1 MNHHLLAFLFL
12 FFLAL
17 PLPAATH
24 PWEDPSVC
32 GINRE
37 PMTAHFI
44 PYISEQAALSRYG
57 LDDVARLAVAPSVE
71 HRVSLD
77 GTWKFHYSRN
87 QASAPAHFHDEGY
100 DVSGWSPIQVP
111 GSWELQGFDA
121 PIYTDV
127 SYPFQP
133 NPPFVPHDY
142 NPVGDYVRDFT
153 VPAEWQGDDIFLDF
167 EGVES
172 AYALWVNGH
181 FAGYGEDS
189 RLPSLY
195 NITKWLRPGTNRLA
209 VRVIRF
215 SDGSYL
221 EDQDYWK
228 YSGIERHVYL
238 QARPRTRVADF
249 RLVAGLANDYR
260 DGVFDLTL
268 RLCRPAKGCATRVTL
283 LAPDGTSVFRQL
295 FRQRSAADTLLTIHR
310 AMGAVQVWSAEQPV
324 CYQFVVTTLDSQ
336 GREMESFV
344 HPFGFRTV
352 EVRNGQLLV
361 NGVALKIKGVNRH
374 EHDAHHGRTITVES
388 MLQDIKLMKE
398 ANINAVRCSHY
409 PNNPEWYDLCTKY
422 GLYLIDEAD
431 IECHGIL
438 DTPYGTFAKRDEWR
452 NAFHARML
460 RMMLR
465 DRNQTSVIIWSL
477 GNESDGG
484 KLFDE
489 NYNMAKRL
497 DATRPVQYE
506 GGGYQGKS
514 DIYCPMYARIWQ
526 LERHANQRDSRPL
539 ILCEYEHAMGN
550 SEGNLDDYWAVIR
563 RNDQLQGGLIWDWV
577 DQAFARKDSL
587 GNDIWAYGGDMGF
600 VGVHNDSNF
609 CCNGLVAAD
618 RTPHPH
624 YYQVRHVYQSIHFS
638 PVPFS
643 AHRVSVT
650 NEYDFTPLDA
660 FDLHWSLLADD
671 REVAHGS
678 QPLPAIAPHATGM
691 VTLNTG
697 NITLPPGTREAWLT
711 LRAVRRGATA
721 LQPAGAEVAA
731 DQFVWPV
738 ERDALRTTA
747 ERSTAATPPRVTRE
761 KGGITISGEG
771 FSMRFH
777 AKSGQWESLKYDGR
791 EMLLEGLQPN
801 FWRPL
806 TDNDVANGT
815 LERCGIWKHAGE
827 RAQLETMTV
836 EKTDDGVVVTEHFS
850 LAEQQSRLTLCYTI
864 RGDGSVHVDFNFVP
878 GDKVLPEMPRLG
890 MRLVM
895 PGQYDTMTWLGR
907 GPQENYAD
915 RKSGAFIG
923 RYTASVWSQYHPYP
937 RAQETANKCD
947 VRWVSLTDKAG
958 HGIMVCGD
966 APLSVSAWNFPM
978 EDIEYVPATVR
989 NIHGGSIVKKD
1000 MVWLN
1005 IDDRQMGV
1013 GGDNTWG
1020 AQVHTPYTITPHA
1033 WRYGFTIKN
1042 ISNEK

>member
-1 MNHHLLAFLFL
+1 MNRNLLIFLL
-12 FFLAL
+12 MLPLAL
-17 PLPAATH
+17 AAADH

-37 PMTAHFI
+37 PMTAHFT
-44 PYISEQAALSRYG
+44 PYISEQAALMRYS
-57 LDDVARLAVAPSVE
+57 LDDVTRLAVDAAVE
-71 HRVSLD
+71 RRVSLD
-77 GTWKFHYSRN
+77 GTWRFHYSRN
-87 QASAPAHFHDEGY
+87 MSEAPADCHATGY
-100 DVSGWSPIQVP
+100 DVNHWATIQVP

-127 SYPFQP
+127 SYPFTP
-133 NPPFVPHDY
+133 NPPYVPTDY
-142 NPVGDYVRDFT
+142 NPVGDYVRNFT
-153 VPAEWQGDDIFLDF
+153 VPAGWEDDDIFLNF

-172 AYALWVNGH
+172 AYGVWVNGH

-195 NITKWLRPGTNRLA
+195 NITRWLRPGNNRLA

-238 QARPRTRVADF
+238 QARPHTRVSDF
-249 RLVAGLANDYR
+249 RLTARLTNGYR
-260 DGVFDLTL
+260 DGVFDLNL
-268 RLCRPAKGCATRVTL
+268 SMHRPVKGYVTRVTL
-283 LAPDGTSVFRQL
+283 LTPDGSTILKKVFRL
-295 FRQRSAADTLLTIHR
+295 RSATDTLLAIHHD
-310 AMGAVQVWSAEQPV
+310 MGAVRAWSAEQPV
-324 CYQFVVTTLDSQ
+324 CYRLVVTTLDAKGQ
-336 GREMESFV
+336 EMESFV
-344 HPFGFRTV
+344 HPFGFRNV
-352 EVRNGQLLV
+352 EIRNGQLLV
-361 NGVALKIKGVNRH
+361 NGVAVKIKGVNRH
-374 EHDAHHGRTITVES
+374 EHDALQGRTISVES
-388 MLQDIKLMKE
+388 MLQDIRLMKA

-409 PNNPEWYDLCTKY
+409 PNNPEWYDLCTRY
-422 GLYLIDEAD
+422 GLYLVDEAN

-438 DTPYGTFAKRDEWR
+438 DTPYGTFAKHDAWR
-452 NAFHARML
+452 PAFHERMQ

-477 GNESDGG
+477 GNESDDG
-484 KLFDE
+484 KLFND
-489 NYNMAKRL
+489 NYDMAKQL

-526 LERHANQRDSRPL
+526 LARHANQRDSRPL

-550 SEGNLDDYWAVIR
+550 SEGNLDDYWEVIR
-563 RNDQLQGGLIWDWV
+563 HNDQLQGGFIWDWV

-587 GNDIWAYGGDMGF
+587 GHDIWAYGGDMGF
-600 VGVHNDSNF
+600 VGVRNDSNF

-643 AHRVSVT
+643 DHRVAVT
-650 NEYDFTPLDA
+650 NEYDFTSLDA

-671 REVAHGS
+671 KEVAHGS
-678 QPLPAIAPHATGM
+678 QPLPAIAPHTTGTI
-691 VTLNTG
+691 VINLG
-697 NITLPPGTREAWLT
+697 HPVLPHGSREAWLT

-721 LQPAGAEVAA
+721 LLPEGTEVAA
-731 DQFVWPV
+731 DQFSWPV
-738 ERDALRTTA
+738 EEVAAGGRMNRSAVSALLQ
-747 ERSTAATPPRVTRE
+747 V
-761 KGGITISGEG
+761 KQDKKHVLVSGDG
-771 FSMRFH
+771 FSMRFN
-777 AKSGQWESLKYDGR
+777 AKDGQWESLKYDDR
-791 EMLLEGLQPN
+791 EMLLKGLQPN

-815 LERCGIWKHAGE
+815 LVRCGTWKHAGE
-827 RAQLETMTV
+827 HALLKSLTV
-836 EKTDDGVVVTEHFS
+836 EKTDSCVVLTEYFD
-850 LAEQQSRLTLCYTI
+850 LAEQQSRLTLRYTI
-864 RGDGSVHVDFNFVP
+864 QGDGSVHVGFHFLP
-878 GDKVLPEMPRLG
+878 GDKTLPEMPRLG
-890 MRLVM
+890 MRLLM

-937 RAQETANKCD
+937 RAQETGNKCD
-947 VRWVSLTDKAG
+947 VRWVTLTDKDG
-958 HGIMVCGD
+958 HGIMVYGD

-978 EDIEYVPATVR
+978 EDIEYVPAMVR
-989 NIHGGSIVKKD
+989 NVHGGSIVKKD

-1005 IDDRQMGV
+1005 IDHRQMGV

-1020 AQVHTPYTITPHA
+1020 AQVHTPYTITPHE

-1042 ISNEK
+1042 IRHEK

>member
-1 MNHHLLAFLFL
+1 MNRNLLIFLL
-12 FFLAL
+12 MLPLAL
-17 PLPAATH
+17 AAADH

-37 PMTAHFI
+37 PMTAHFT
-44 PYISEQAALSRYG
+44 PYISEQAALMRYS
-57 LDDVARLAVAPSVE
+57 LDDVTRLAVAPSIE
-71 HRVSLD
+71 RRVSLD

-87 QASAPAHFHDEGY
+87 LATVPSGFHDDGY
-100 DVSGWSPIQVP
+100 DVSNWSQILVP

-127 SYPFQP
+127 SYPFP
-133 NPPFVPHDY
+133 TNPPYVPQDY

-153 VPAEWQGDDIFLDF
+153 VPEGWQGDDIFLDF

-195 NITKWLRPGTNRLA
+195 NITRWLRPGNNRLA

-238 QARPRTRVADF
+238 QARPRTRVTDF
-249 RLVAGLANDYR
+249 ILAAGLTDDYCN
-260 DGVFDLTL
+260 GVVDLTL
-268 RLCRPAKGCATRVTL
+268 SLHGVVKGWTTRVTL
-283 LAPDGTSVFRQL
+283 LAPDSTCLLQKTWHL
-295 FRQRSAADTLLTIHR
+295 HSAADSLLTLHH
-310 AMGAVQVWSAEQPV
+310 AMGAVRAWSAETPV
-324 CYQFVVTTLDSQ
+324 CYRLVVTTLDRQ
-336 GREMESFV
+336 GREQESFV
-344 HPFGFRTV
+344 HPFGFRNV
-352 EVRNGQLLV
+352 EIHNGQLLV
-361 NGVALKIKGVNRH
+361 NGVAVKIKGVNRH
-374 EHDAHHGRTITVES
+374 EHDARQGRTISVES
-388 MLQDIKLMKE
+388 MLQDIRLMKA

-409 PNNPEWYDLCTKY
+409 PNNPEWYDLCTRY
-422 GLYLIDEAD
+422 GLYLVDEAN

-438 DTPYGTFAKRDEWR
+438 DTPYGTFAKHDAWR
-452 NAFHARML
+452 PAFHERMR

-477 GNESDGG
+477 GNESDDG
-484 KLFDE
+484 KLFND
-489 NYNMAKRL
+489 NYDMAKQL

-526 LERHANQRDSRPL
+526 LERHANQRDPRPL

-550 SEGNLDDYWAVIR
+550 SEGNLDDYWEVIR
-563 RNDQLQGGLIWDWV
+563 HNDQLQGGFIWDWV

-587 GNDIWAYGGDMGF
+587 GHDIWAYGGDMGF

-643 AHRVSVT
+643 DHRVAVT
-650 NEYDFTPLDA
+650 NEYDFTSLDA

-671 REVAHGS
+671 KEVAHGS
-678 QPLPAIAPHATGM
+678 QPLPAIAPHTTGTI
-691 VTLNTG
+691 VINLG
-697 NITLPPGTREAWLT
+697 HPVLPHGSREAWLT

-721 LQPAGAEVAA
+721 LLPEGTEVAA
-731 DQFVWPV
+731 DQFSWPV
-738 ERDALRTTA
+738 EEVAAGGRMNRSAVSALLQ
-747 ERSTAATPPRVTRE
+747 V
-761 KGGITISGEG
+761 KQDKKHVLVSGDG
-771 FSMRFH
+771 FSMRFN
-777 AKSGQWESLKYDGR
+777 AKDGQWESLKYDDR
-791 EMLLEGLQPN
+791 EMLLKGLQPN

-815 LERCGIWKHAGE
+815 LVRCGTWKHAGE
-827 RAQLETMTV
+827 HALLKSLTV
-836 EKTDDGVVVTEHFS
+836 EKTDSCVVLTEYFD
-850 LAEQQSRLTLCYTI
+850 LAEQQSRLTLRYTI
-864 RGDGSVHVDFNFVP
+864 QGDGSVHVGFHFLP
-878 GDKVLPEMPRLG
+878 GDKTLPEMPRLG
-890 MRLVM
+890 MRLLM

-937 RAQETANKCD
+937 RAQETGNKCD
-947 VRWVSLTDKAG
+947 VRWVTLTDKDG
-958 HGIMVCGD
+958 HGIMVYGD

-978 EDIEYVPATVR
+978 EDIEYVSAMVR
-989 NIHGGSIVKKD
+989 NVHGGSIVKKD

-1005 IDDRQMGV
+1005 IDHRQMGV

-1020 AQVHTPYTITPHA
+1020 AQVHTPYTITPRE

-1042 ISNEK
+1042 IRHEK

>member
-1 MNHHLLAFLFL
+1 MNRNLLIFLL
-12 FFLAL
+12 MLPLAL
-17 PLPAATH
+17 AAADH

-37 PMTAHFI
+37 PMTAHFT
-44 PYISEQAALSRYG
+44 PYISEQAALMRYS
-57 LDDVARLAVAPSVE
+57 LDDVTRLAVDAAVE
-71 HRVSLD
+71 RRVSLD
-77 GTWKFHYSRN
+77 GTWRFHYSRN
-87 QASAPAHFHDEGY
+87 MSEAPADCHATGY
-100 DVSGWSPIQVP
+100 DVNHWATIQVP

-127 SYPFQP
+127 SYPFTP
-133 NPPFVPHDY
+133 NPPYVPKDY

-153 VPAEWQGDDIFLDF
+153 VPAGWEDDDIFLDF
-167 EGVES
+167 EGIES
-172 AYALWVNGH
+172 AYGVWVNGH

-195 NITKWLRPGTNRLA
+195 NITRWLRPGNNRLA

-238 QARPRTRVADF
+238 QARPRTRVTDF
-249 RLVAGLANDYR
+249 ILAAGLT
-260 DGVFDLTL
+260 DGYCNGVVDLTL
-268 RLCRPAKGCATRVTL
+268 SLHGVVKGWTTRVTL
-283 LAPDGTSVFRQL
+283 LAPDSTCLLQKTWRL
-295 FRQRSAADTLLTIHR
+295 HSATDSLLTLHH
-310 AMGAVQVWSAEQPV
+310 AMGAVRAWSAETPV
-324 CYQFVVTTLDSQ
+324 CYRLVVTTLDRQ
-336 GREMESFV
+336 GREQESFV
-344 HPFGFRTV
+344 HPFGFRNV
-352 EVRNGQLLV
+352 EIRNGQLLV

-374 EHDAHHGRTITVES
+374 EHDALQGRTISVES
-388 MLQDIKLMKE
+388 MLQDIRLMKA

-409 PNNPEWYDLCTKY
+409 PNNPEWYDLCTRY
-422 GLYLIDEAD
+422 GLYLVDEAN

-438 DTPYGTFAKRDEWR
+438 DTPYGTFAKHDAWR
-452 NAFHARML
+452 PAFHERMR

-465 DRNQTSVIIWSL
+465 DRNQTSIIIWSL
-477 GNESDGG
+477 GNESDDG
-484 KLFDE
+484 KLFND
-489 NYNMAKRL
+489 NYDMAKQL

-526 LERHANQRDSRPL
+526 LERHANQRDPRPL

-550 SEGNLDDYWAVIR
+550 SEGNLDDYWEVIR
-563 RNDQLQGGLIWDWV
+563 HNDQLQGGFIWDWV

-587 GNDIWAYGGDMGF
+587 GHDIWAYGGDMGF
-600 VGVHNDSNF
+600 VGVRNDSNF

-643 AHRVSVT
+643 DHRVAVT
-650 NEYDFTPLDA
+650 NEYDFTSLDA

-671 REVAHGS
+671 KEVAHGS
-678 QPLPAIAPHATGM
+678 QPLPAIAPHTTGTI
-691 VTLNTG
+691 VINLG
-697 NITLPPGTREAWLT
+697 HPVLPHGSREAWLT

-721 LQPAGAEVAA
+721 LLPEGTEVAA
-731 DQFVWPV
+731 DQFSWPV
-738 ERDALRTTA
+738 EEVAAGGRMNRSAVSALLQ
-747 ERSTAATPPRVTRE
+747 V
-761 KGGITISGEG
+761 KQDKKHVLVSGDG
-771 FSMRFH
+771 FSMRFN
-777 AKSGQWESLKYDGR
+777 AKDGQWESLKYDDR
-791 EMLLEGLQPN
+791 EMLLKGLQPN

-815 LERCGIWKHAGE
+815 LVRCGTWKHAGE
-827 RAQLETMTV
+827 HAQLKSLTV
-836 EKTDDGVVVTEHFS
+836 EKTDSCVVLTEYFD
-850 LAEQQSRLTLCYTI
+850 LAEQQSRLTLRYTI
-864 RGDGSVHVDFNFVP
+864 QGDGSVHVGFHFLP
-878 GDKVLPEMPRLG
+878 GDKTLPEMPRLG
-890 MRLVM
+890 MRLLM

-937 RAQETANKCD
+937 RAQETGNKCD
-947 VRWVSLTDKAG
+947 VRWVTLTDKDG
-958 HGIMVCGD
+958 HGIMVYGD

-978 EDIEYVPATVR
+978 EDIEYVPAMVR
-989 NIHGGSIVKKD
+989 NVHGGSIVKKD

-1005 IDDRQMGV
+1005 IDHRQMGV

-1020 AQVHTPYTITPHA
+1020 AQVHTPYTITPHE

-1042 ISNEK
+1042 IRHEK

>member
-1 MNHHLLAFLFL
+1 MNHNLLIFLL
-12 FFLAL
+12 MLPLAL
-17 PLPAATH
+17 AAADH

-37 PMTAHFI
+37 PMTAHFT
-44 PYISEQAALSRYG
+44 PYISEKAALDHFK
-57 LDDVARLAVAPSVE
+57 LDDMARFAVAPSIE
-71 HRVSLD
+71 RRVSLD

-87 QASAPAHFHDEGY
+87 LATVPSGFHDDGY
-100 DVSGWSPIQVP
+100 DVSNWSQILVP

-127 SYPFQP
+127 SYPFPP
-133 NPPFVPHDY
+133 NPPYVPQDY

-153 VPAEWQGDDIFLDF
+153 VPEGWQGDDIFLDF

-195 NITKWLRPGTNRLA
+195 NITRWLRPGNNHLA

-238 QARPRTRVADF
+238 QARPHTRVSDF
-249 RLVAGLANDYR
+249 RLTARLTNGYR
-260 DGVFDLTL
+260 DGVFDLNL
-268 RLCRPAKGCATRVTL
+268 SMHRPVKGYVTRVTL
-283 LAPDGTSVFRQL
+283 LTPDGSTILKKVFRL
-295 FRQRSAADTLLTIHR
+295 RSAADTLLAIHHD
-310 AMGAVQVWSAEQPV
+310 MGAVRAWSAEQPV
-324 CYQFVVTTLDSQ
+324 CYRLVVTTLDAKGQ
-336 GREMESFV
+336 EMESFV
-344 HPFGFRTV
+344 HPFGFRNV
-352 EVRNGQLLV
+352 EIRNGQLLV

-374 EHDAHHGRTITVES
+374 EHDALQGRTISVES
-388 MLQDIKLMKE
+388 MLQDIRLMKA

-409 PNNPEWYDLCTKY
+409 PNNPEWYDLCTRY
-422 GLYLIDEAD
+422 GLYLVDEAN

-438 DTPYGTFAKRDEWR
+438 DTPYGTFAKHDAWR
-452 NAFHARML
+452 PAFHERMR

-477 GNESDGG
+477 GNESDSG

-489 NYNMAKRL
+489 NYDMAKRL

-514 DIYCPMYARIWQ
+514 DIYCPMYACIWQ
-526 LERHANQRDSRPL
+526 LARHANQRDSRPL

-550 SEGNLDDYWAVIR
+550 SEGNLDDYWEVIR
-563 RNDQLQGGLIWDWV
+563 HNDQLQGGFIWDWV

-587 GNDIWAYGGDMGF
+587 GHDIWAYGGNMGF

-624 YYQVRHVYQSIHFS
+624 YYQVRHVYQNIHFS

-643 AHRVSVT
+643 DHRVAVT
-650 NEYDFTPLDA
+650 NEYDFTSLDA

-671 REVAHGS
+671 KEVVHGS
-678 QPLPAIAPHATGM
+678 QPLPAIAPHTTGTI
-691 VTLNTG
+691 VINLG
-697 NITLPPGTREAWLT
+697 HPVLPHGSREAWLT

-721 LQPAGAEVAA
+721 LLPEGTEVAA
-731 DQFVWPV
+731 DQFSWPV
-738 ERDALRTTA
+738 EEVAAGGRMNRSAVSALLQ
-747 ERSTAATPPRVTRE
+747 V
-761 KGGITISGEG
+761 KQDKKHVLVSGDG
-771 FSMRFH
+771 FSMRFN
-777 AKSGQWESLKYDGR
+777 AKDGQWESLKYDDR
-791 EMLLEGLQPN
+791 EMLLKGLQPN

-815 LERCGIWKHAGE
+815 LVRCGTWKHAGE
-827 RAQLETMTV
+827 HALLKSLTV
-836 EKTDDGVVVTEHFS
+836 EKTDSCVVLTEYFD
-850 LAEQQSRLTLCYTI
+850 LAEQQSRLTLRYTI
-864 RGDGSVHVDFNFVP
+864 QGDGSVHVGFHFLP
-878 GDKVLPEMPRLG
+878 GDKTLPEMPRLG
-890 MRLVM
+890 MRLLM

-947 VRWVSLTDKAG
+947 VRWVTLTDKDG
-958 HGIMVCGD
+958 HGIMVYGD

-978 EDIEYVPATVR
+978 EDIEYVPAMVR
-989 NIHGGSIVKKD
+989 NVHGGSIVKKD

-1005 IDDRQMGV
+1005 IDHRQMGV

-1020 AQVHTPYTITPHA
+1020 AQVHTPYTITPRE

-1042 ISNEK
+1042 IRHEK

>member
-1 MNHHLLAFLFL
+1 MNRNLLIFLL
-12 FFLAL
+12 MLPLAL
-17 PLPAATH
+17 AAADH

-37 PMTAHFI
+37 PMTAHFT
-44 PYISEQAALSRYG
+44 PYISEQAALMRYS
-57 LDDVARLAVAPSVE
+57 LDDVTRLAVDAAVE
-71 HRVSLD
+71 RRVSLD
-77 GTWKFHYSRN
+77 GTWRFHYSRN
-87 QASAPAHFHDEGY
+87 LATVPSGFHDDGY
-100 DVSGWSPIQVP
+100 DVSNWSQILVP

-127 SYPFQP
+127 SYPFPP
-133 NPPFVPHDY
+133 NPPYVPQDY

-153 VPAEWQGDDIFLDF
+153 VPEGWQGDDIFLDF

-195 NITKWLRPGTNRLA
+195 NITQWLRPGNNRLA

-238 QARPRTRVADF
+238 QARPRTRVTDF
-249 RLVAGLANDYR
+249 ILAAGLT
-260 DGVFDLTL
+260 DGYCNGVVDLTL
-268 RLCRPAKGCATRVTL
+268 SLHGVVKGWTTRVTL
-283 LAPDGTSVFRQL
+283 LAPDSTCLLQKTWHL
-295 FRQRSAADTLLTIHR
+295 HSAADSLLTLHH
-310 AMGAVQVWSAEQPV
+310 AMGAVRAWSAETPV
-324 CYQFVVTTLDSQ
+324 CYRLVVTTLDRQ
-336 GREMESFV
+336 GREQESFV
-344 HPFGFRTV
+344 HPFGFRNV
-352 EVRNGQLLV
+352 EIHNGQLLV
-361 NGVALKIKGVNRH
+361 NGVAVKIKGVNRH
-374 EHDAHHGRTITVES
+374 EHDARQGRTISVES
-388 MLQDIKLMKE
+388 MLQDIRLMKA

-409 PNNPEWYDLCTKY
+409 PNNPEWYDLCTRY
-422 GLYLIDEAD
+422 GLYLVDEAN

-438 DTPYGTFAKRDEWR
+438 DTPYGTFAKHDAWR
-452 NAFHARML
+452 PAFHERMR

-477 GNESDGG
+477 GNESDDG
-484 KLFDE
+484 KLFND
-489 NYNMAKRL
+489 NYDMAKQL

-526 LERHANQRDSRPL
+526 LARHANQRDSRPL

-550 SEGNLDDYWAVIR
+550 SEGNLDDYWEVIR
-563 RNDQLQGGLIWDWV
+563 HNDQLQGGFIWDWV

-587 GNDIWAYGGDMGF
+587 GHDIWAYGGDMGF
-600 VGVHNDSNF
+600 VGVRNDSNF

-643 AHRVSVT
+643 DHRVAVT
-650 NEYDFTPLDA
+650 NEYDFTSLDA

-671 REVAHGS
+671 KEVAHGS
-678 QPLPAIAPHATGM
+678 QPLPAIAPHTTGTI
-691 VTLNTG
+691 VINLG
-697 NITLPPGTREAWLT
+697 HPVLPHGSREAWLT

-721 LQPAGAEVAA
+721 LLPEGTEVAA
-731 DQFVWPV
+731 DQFSWPV
-738 ERDALRTTA
+738 EEVAAGGRMNRSAVSALLQ
-747 ERSTAATPPRVTRE
+747 V
-761 KGGITISGEG
+761 KQDKKHVLVSGDG
-771 FSMRFH
+771 FSMRFN
-777 AKSGQWESLKYDGR
+777 AKDGQWESLKYDDR
-791 EMLLEGLQPN
+791 EMLLKGLQPN

-815 LERCGIWKHAGE
+815 LVRCGTWKHAGE
-827 RAQLETMTV
+827 HALLKSLTV
-836 EKTDDGVVVTEHFS
+836 EKTDSCVVLTEYFD
-850 LAEQQSRLTLCYTI
+850 LAEQQSRLTLRYTI
-864 RGDGSVHVDFNFVP
+864 QGDGSVHVGFHFLP
-878 GDKVLPEMPRLG
+878 GNKTLPEMPRLG
-890 MRLVM
+890 MRLLM

-947 VRWVSLTDKAG
+947 VRWVTLTDKDG
-958 HGIMVCGD
+958 HGIMVYGD

-978 EDIEYVPATVR
+978 EDIEYVPAMVR
-989 NIHGGSIVKKD
+989 NVHGGSIVKKD

-1005 IDDRQMGV
+1005 IDHRQMGV

-1020 AQVHTPYTITPHA
+1020 AQVHTPYTITPHE

-1042 ISNEK
+1042 IRHEK

>member
-1 MNHHLLAFLFL
+1 MNRNFLIFLLMLP
-12 FFLAL
+12 LAL
-17 PLPAATH
+17 AAADH

-37 PMTAHFI
+37 PMTAHFT
-44 PYISEQAALSRYG
+44 PYISEKAALDHFK
-57 LDDVARLAVAPSVE
+57 LDDMARFAVAPSIE
-71 HRVSLD
+71 RRVSLD

-87 QASAPAHFHDEGY
+87 PATVPSGFHDDGY
-100 DVSGWSPIQVP
+100 DVSNWSQILVP

-127 SYPFQP
+127 SYPFPP
-133 NPPFVPHDY
+133 NPPYVPQNY

-153 VPAEWQGDDIFLDF
+153 VPEGWQGDDIFLDF

-195 NITKWLRPGTNRLA
+195 NITRWLRPGNNRLA

-238 QARPRTRVADF
+238 QARPRTRVTDF
-249 RLVAGLANDYR
+249 ILAAGLT
-260 DGVFDLTL
+260 DGYCNGVVDLTL
-268 RLCRPAKGCATRVTL
+268 SLHGVVKGWTTRVTL
-283 LAPDGTSVFRQL
+283 LAPDSTCLLQKTWRL
-295 FRQRSAADTLLTIHR
+295 HSAADSLLTLHH
-310 AMGAVQVWSAEQPV
+310 AMGAVRAWSAEDPV
-324 CYQFVVTTLDSQ
+324 CYRLVVTTLDRQ
-336 GREMESFV
+336 GREQESFV
-344 HPFGFRTV
+344 HPFGFRNV
-352 EVRNGQLLV
+352 EIHNGQLLV

-374 EHDAHHGRTITVES
+374 EHDALQGRTISVES
-388 MLQDIKLMKE
+388 MLQDIRLMKA

-409 PNNPEWYDLCTKY
+409 PNNPEWYDLCTRY
-422 GLYLIDEAD
+422 GLYLVDEAN

-438 DTPYGTFAKRDEWR
+438 DTPYGTFAKHDAWR
-452 NAFHARML
+452 PAFHERMR

-477 GNESDGG
+477 GNESDDG
-484 KLFDE
+484 KLFND
-489 NYNMAKRL
+489 NYDMAKQL

-526 LERHANQRDSRPL
+526 LARHANQRDSRPL

-550 SEGNLDDYWAVIR
+550 SEGNLDDYWEVIR
-563 RNDQLQGGLIWDWV
+563 HNDQLQGGFIWDWV

-587 GNDIWAYGGDMGF
+587 GHDIWAYGGDMGF
-600 VGVHNDSNF
+600 VGVRNDSNF

-638 PVPFS
+638 PVPLS
-643 AHRVSVT
+643 ANSVEVY
-650 NEYDFTPLDA
+650 NEYDFTSLDA

-671 REVAHGS
+671 KEVAHGS
-678 QPLPAIAPHATGM
+678 QPLPAIAPHTTGTI
-691 VTLNTG
+691 VINLG
-697 NITLPPGTREAWLT
+697 HPVLPHGSREAWLT

-721 LQPAGAEVAA
+721 LLPEGTEVAA
-731 DQFVWPV
+731 DQFSWPV
-738 ERDALRTTA
+738 EEVAAGGRMNRSAVSALLQ
-747 ERSTAATPPRVTRE
+747 V
-761 KGGITISGEG
+761 KQDKKHVLVSGDG
-771 FSMRFH
+771 FSMRFN
-777 AKSGQWESLKYDGR
+777 AKDGQWESLKYDDR
-791 EMLLEGLQPN
+791 EMLLKGLQPN

-815 LERCGIWKHAGE
+815 LVRCGTWKHAGE
-827 RAQLETMTV
+827 HALLKSLTV
-836 EKTDDGVVVTEHFS
+836 EKTDSCVVLTEYFD
-850 LAEQQSRLTLCYTI
+850 LAEQQSRLTLRYTI
-864 RGDGSVHVDFNFVP
+864 QGDGSVHVGFHFLP
-878 GDKVLPEMPRLG
+878 GDKTLPEMPRLG
-890 MRLVM
+890 MRLLM

-937 RAQETANKCD
+937 RAQETGNKCD
-947 VRWVSLTDKAG
+947 VRWVTLTDKDG
-958 HGIMVCGD
+958 HGIMVYGD

-978 EDIEYVPATVR
+978 EDIEYVPAMVR
-989 NIHGGSIVKKD
+989 NVHGGSIVKKD

-1005 IDDRQMGV
+1005 IDHRQMGV

-1020 AQVHTPYTITPHA
+1020 AQVHTPYTITPHE

-1042 ISNEK
+1042 IRHEK

>member
-1 MNHHLLAFLFL
+1 MNRNLLAFLSLFL
-12 FFLAL
+12 FSLT
-17 PLPAATH
+17 LPAANH
-24 PWEDPSVC
+24 PWEDPAVC

-44 PYISEQAALSRYG
+44 PYISEQAALERFN
-57 LDDVARLAVAPSVE
+57 LDDVVRFAVAPAVE
-71 HRVSLD
+71 RRVSLD

-87 QASAPAHFHDEGY
+87 LTTAPSGCHADGY
-100 DVSGWSPIQVP
+100 DVSGWSSIQVP
-111 GSWELQGFDA
+111 GSWEVQGFDA

-127 SYPFQP
+127 SYPFTP
-133 NPPFVPHDY
+133 NPPYVPQDY

-153 VPAEWQGDDIFLDF
+153 VPEGWQGDDIFLDF

-195 NITKWLRPGTNRLA
+195 NITKWLRPGSNRLS

-228 YSGIERHVYL
+228 YSGIERHVCL
-238 QARPRTRVADF
+238 QARPRMRVADF
-249 RLVAGLANDYR
+249 RLTASLTNGYR
-260 DGVFDLTL
+260 DGVFDLNL
-268 RLCRPAKGCATRVTL
+268 SMHCPMKGGTTRVTL
-283 LAPDGTSVFRQL
+283 MASDGATILKKDFRL
-295 FRQRSAADTLLTIHR
+295 RSAADSLLTLHHD
-310 AMGAVQVWSAEQPV
+310 MGAVKAWSAESPV
-324 CYQFVVTTLDSQ
+324 CFRLVVTTLDDR

-344 HPFGFRTV
+344 HPFGFRNV
-352 EVRNGQLLV
+352 EMRNGQLLV

-388 MLQDIKLMKE
+388 MLQDIRLMKA

-409 PNNPEWYDLCTKY
+409 PNNSEWYDLCTKY
-422 GLYLIDEAD
+422 GLYLVGEAN

-438 DTPYGTFAKRDEWR
+438 DNPYGTFAKREEWR
-452 NAFHARML
+452 NAFHERML

-465 DRNQTSVIIWSL
+465 DRNQTSIIIWSL
-477 GNESDGG
+477 GNESDDG

-489 NYNMAKRL
+489 NYDMAKRL

-526 LERHANQRDSRPL
+526 LARHANQRDARPL

-550 SEGNLDDYWAVIR
+550 SEGNLDDYWEVIR
-563 RNDQLQGGLIWDWV
+563 RNDQLQGGFIWDWV

-587 GNDIWAYGGDMGF
+587 GHDIWAYGGDMGF
-600 VGVHNDSNF
+600 IGVRNDSNF

-624 YYQVRHVYQSIHFS
+624 YYQVRHVYQSIHFA

-643 AHRVSVT
+643 ENRVAVT

-660 FDLHWSLLADD
+660 FDVQWSLLADD
-671 REVAHGS
+671 KEVARGS
-678 QPLPAIAPHATGM
+678 QPLPAIAPHTTAT
-691 VTLNTG
+691 VALNIG
-697 NITLPPGTREAWLT
+697 HPALPQGTREAWLT
-711 LRAVRRGATA
+711 LRAVRRDATA
-721 LQPAGAEVAA
+721 MLPAGSEAAA

-738 ERDALRTTA
+738 EKTAVGRETSQPATALPQVKRGK
-747 ERSTAATPPRVTRE
+747 EQILIQ
-761 KGGITISGEG
+761 GDG
-771 FSMRFH
+771 FSMRFN
-777 AKSGQWESLKYDGR
+777 AKSGLWESLKYENR
-791 EMLLEGLQPN
+791 EMLLKGLQPN

-815 LERCGIWKHAGE
+815 LVRCGTWKHAGE
-827 RAQLETMTV
+827 CAQLSALKV
-836 EKTDDGVVVTEHFS
+836 EKTDSAVVLTEHFDM
-850 LAEQQSRLTLCYTI
+850 AEQQSRLTLCYTI
-864 RGDGSVHVDFNFVP
+864 RGDGSVHVGFHFVP
-878 GDKVLPEMPRLG
+878 GEKELPEMPRLG
-890 MRLVM
+890 MRMVM

-947 VRWVSLTDKAG
+947 VRWLSLTDKEG

-1020 AQVHTPYTITPHA
+1020 AQVHTPYTITPHE

-1042 ISNEK
+1042 INDGK

>member
-1 MNHHLLAFLFL
+1 MNHHFLAFLSFFL
-12 FFLAL
+12 FSLTL
-17 PLPAATH
+17 SAANH
-24 PWEDPSVC
+24 PWEDPAVC

-44 PYISEQAALSRYG
+44 PYVSEQAALERFN
-57 LDDVARLAVAPSVE
+57 LDDVERLAVAPAVE
-71 HRVSLD
+71 RRVSLD

-87 QASAPAHFHDEGY
+87 LASAPAGFHADGY
-100 DVSGWSPIQVP
+100 DVSGWSSIQVP
-111 GSWELQGFDA
+111 GSWEVQGFDA

-127 SYPFQP
+127 SYPFTP
-133 NPPFVPHDY
+133 NPPYVPQDY

-153 VPAEWQGDDIFLDF
+153 VPKGWQGDDIFLDF

-195 NITKWLRPGTNRLA
+195 NITKWLRPGSNRLS

-238 QARPRTRVADF
+238 QARPRMRVADF
-249 RLVAGLANDYR
+249 RLTASLTNGYR
-260 DGVFDLTL
+260 DGVFDLNL
-268 RLCRPAKGCATRVTL
+268 SMHCPMKGGATRVTL
-283 LAPDGTSVFRQL
+283 MAPDGATILKKDFRL
-295 FRQRSAADTLLTIHR
+295 RSAADSLLTLHHD
-310 AMGAVQVWSAEQPV
+310 MGAVKAWSAESPV
-324 CYQFVVTTLDSQ
+324 CYRLVVTTLDDR

-344 HPFGFRTV
+344 HPFGFRNV
-352 EVRNGQLLV
+352 EMRNGQLLV

-388 MLQDIKLMKE
+388 MLQDIRLMKA

-409 PNNPEWYDLCTKY
+409 PNNPEWYDLCTRY
-422 GLYLIDEAD
+422 GLYLIDEAN

-438 DTPYGTFAKRDEWR
+438 DNPYGTFAKREEWR
-452 NAFHARML
+452 NAFHERML

-465 DRNQTSVIIWSL
+465 DRNQTSIIIWSL
-477 GNESDGG
+477 GNESDDG

-489 NYNMAKRL
+489 NYDMAKRL

-526 LERHANQRDSRPL
+526 LARHANQRDARPL

-550 SEGNLDDYWAVIR
+550 SEGNLDDYWEVVR
-563 RNDQLQGGLIWDWV
+563 RNDQLQGGFIWDWV

-587 GNDIWAYGGDMGF
+587 GHDIWAYGGDMGF

-624 YYQVRHVYQSIHFS
+624 YYQVRHVYQSIHFA

-643 AHRVSVT
+643 ENRVAVT

-660 FDLHWSLLADD
+660 FDVQWSLLADD
-671 REVAHGS
+671 KEVARGS
-678 QPLPAIAPHATGM
+678 QPLPAIAPHTTAT
-691 VTLNTG
+691 VALNIG
-697 NITLPPGTREAWLT
+697 HPVMPQGTREAWLT
-711 LRAVRRGATA
+711 LRAVRRDATA
-721 LQPAGAEVAA
+721 MLPAGSEVAA

-738 ERDALRTTA
+738 EKTAVGRETSQPATALPQVKRGK
-747 ERSTAATPPRVTRE
+747 EQ
-761 KGGITISGEG
+761 ILIQGEG
-771 FSMRFH
+771 FSMRFN
-777 AKSGQWESLKYDGR
+777 AKSGLWESLKYEDR
-791 EMLLEGLQPN
+791 EMLLKGLQPN

-815 LERCGIWKHAGE
+815 LVRCGTWKHAGE
-827 RAQLETMTV
+827 RAQLTALKV
-836 EKTDDGVVVTEHFS
+836 EKTDSAVVLTEHFDM
-850 LAEQQSRLTLCYTI
+850 AEQQSRLTLCYTI
-864 RGDGSVHVDFNFVP
+864 RGDGSVHVGFHFVP
-878 GDKVLPEMPRLG
+878 GKKALPEMPRLG
-890 MRLVM
+890 MRMVM

-947 VRWVSLTDKAG
+947 VRWLSLTDKEG
-958 HGIMVCGD
+958 YGIMVCGD

-1020 AQVHTPYTITPHA
+1020 AQVHTPYTITPHE

-1042 ISNEK
+1042 INDGK

>member
-1 MNHHLLAFLFL
+1 MNRNFLIFLLMLP
-12 FFLAL
+12 LAL
-17 PLPAATH
+17 AAADH

-37 PMTAHFI
+37 PMTAHFT
-44 PYISEQAALSRYG
+44 PYISEKAALMRYS
-57 LDDVARLAVAPSVE
+57 LDDVTRLAVDAAVE
-71 HRVSLD
+71 RRVSLD
-77 GTWKFHYSRN
+77 GTWRFHYSRN
-87 QASAPAHFHDEGY
+87 MSEAPADCHATGY
-100 DVSGWSPIQVP
+100 DVNHWATIQVP

-127 SYPFQP
+127 SYPFTP
-133 NPPFVPHDY
+133 NPPYVPTDY

-153 VPAEWQGDDIFLDF
+153 VPAGWEDDDIFLDF

-172 AYALWVNGH
+172 AYGVWVNGH

-195 NITKWLRPGTNRLA
+195 NITQWLRPGNNRLA

-238 QARPRTRVADF
+238 QARPHTRVSDF
-249 RLVAGLANDYR
+249 RLTARLTNGYR
-260 DGVFDLTL
+260 DGVFDLNL
-268 RLCRPAKGCATRVTL
+268 SMHRPVKGYVTRVTL
-283 LAPDGTSVFRQL
+283 LTPDGSTILKKVFRL
-295 FRQRSAADTLLTIHR
+295 RSAADTLLAIHHD
-310 AMGAVQVWSAEQPV
+310 MGAVRAWSAEQPV
-324 CYQFVVTTLDSQ
+324 CYRLVVTTLDAKGQ
-336 GREMESFV
+336 EMESFV
-344 HPFGFRTV
+344 HPFGFRNV
-352 EVRNGQLLV
+352 EIRNGQLLV

-374 EHDAHHGRTITVES
+374 EHDALQGRTISVES
-388 MLQDIKLMKE
+388 MLQDIRLMKA

-409 PNNPEWYDLCTKY
+409 PNNPEWYDLCTRY
-422 GLYLIDEAD
+422 GLYLVDEAN

-438 DTPYGTFAKRDEWR
+438 DTPYGTFAKHDAWR
-452 NAFHARML
+452 PAFHERMR

-477 GNESDGG
+477 GNESDDG
-484 KLFDE
+484 KLFND
-489 NYNMAKRL
+489 NYDMAKQL

-526 LERHANQRDSRPL
+526 LARHANQRDSRPL

-550 SEGNLDDYWAVIR
+550 SEGNLDDYWEVIR
-563 RNDQLQGGLIWDWV
+563 HNDQLQGGFIWDWV

-587 GNDIWAYGGDMGF
+587 GHDIWAYGGDMGF
-600 VGVHNDSNF
+600 VGVRNDSNF

-643 AHRVSVT
+643 DHRVAVT
-650 NEYDFTPLDA
+650 NEYDFTSLDA

-671 REVAHGS
+671 KEVAHGS
-678 QPLPAIAPHATGM
+678 QPLPAIAPHTTGTI
-691 VTLNTG
+691 VINLG
-697 NITLPPGTREAWLT
+697 HPVLPHGSREAWLT

-721 LQPAGAEVAA
+721 LLPEGTEVAA
-731 DQFVWPV
+731 DQFSWPV
-738 ERDALRTTA
+738 EEVAAGGRMNRSAVSALLQ
-747 ERSTAATPPRVTRE
+747 V
-761 KGGITISGEG
+761 KQDKKHVLVSGDG
-771 FSMRFH
+771 FSMRFN
-777 AKSGQWESLKYDGR
+777 AKDGQWESLKYDDR
-791 EMLLEGLQPN
+791 EMLLKGLQPN
-801 FWRPL
+801 FRRPL

-815 LERCGIWKHAGE
+815 LVRCGTWKHAGE
-827 RAQLETMTV
+827 HALLKSLTV
-836 EKTDDGVVVTEHFS
+836 EKTDSCVVLTEYFD
-850 LAEQQSRLTLCYTI
+850 LAEQQSRLTLRYTI
-864 RGDGSVHVDFNFVP
+864 QGDGSVHVGFHFLP
-878 GDKVLPEMPRLG
+878 GDKTLPEMPRLG
-890 MRLVM
+890 MRLLM

-937 RAQETANKCD
+937 RAQETGNKCD
-947 VRWVSLTDKAG
+947 VRWVTLTDKDG
-958 HGIMVCGD
+958 HGIMVYGD

-978 EDIEYVPATVR
+978 EDIEYVPAMVR
-989 NIHGGSIVKKD
+989 NVHGGSIVKKD

-1005 IDDRQMGV
+1005 IDHRQMGV

-1020 AQVHTPYTITPHA
+1020 AQVHTPYTITPHE

-1042 ISNEK
+1042 IRHEK

>member
-1 MNHHLLAFLFL
+1 MNRNLLIFLL
-12 FFLAL
+12 MLPLAL
-17 PLPAATH
+17 AAANH

-37 PMTAHFI
+37 PMTAHFT
-44 PYISEQAALSRYG
+44 PYISEQAALMRYS
-57 LDDVARLAVAPSVE
+57 LDDVTRLAVDAAVE
-71 HRVSLD
+71 RRVSLD
-77 GTWKFHYSRN
+77 GTWRFHYSRN
-87 QASAPAHFHDEGY
+87 MSEAPADCHATGY
-100 DVSGWSPIQVP
+100 DVNHWATIQVP

-127 SYPFQP
+127 SYPFTP
-133 NPPFVPHDY
+133 NPPYVPTDY

-153 VPAEWQGDDIFLDF
+153 VPAGWEDDDIFLDF

-172 AYALWVNGH
+172 AYGVWVNGH

-195 NITKWLRPGTNRLA
+195 NITRWLRPGNNRLA

-238 QARPRTRVADF
+238 QARPHTRVSDF
-249 RLVAGLANDYR
+249 RLTARLTNGYR
-260 DGVFDLTL
+260 DGVFDLNL
-268 RLCRPAKGCATRVTL
+268 SMHRPVKGYVTRVTL
-283 LAPDGTSVFRQL
+283 LTPDGSTILKKVFRL
-295 FRQRSAADTLLTIHR
+295 RSAADTLLAIHHD
-310 AMGAVQVWSAEQPV
+310 MGAVRAWSAEQPV
-324 CYQFVVTTLDSQ
+324 CYRLVVTTLDAKGQ
-336 GREMESFV
+336 EMESFV
-344 HPFGFRTV
+344 HPFGFRNV
-352 EVRNGQLLV
+352 EIRNGQLLV

-374 EHDAHHGRTITVES
+374 EHDALQGRTISVES
-388 MLQDIKLMKE
+388 MLQDIRLMKA

-409 PNNPEWYDLCTKY
+409 PNNPEWYDLCTRY
-422 GLYLIDEAD
+422 GLYLVDEAN

-438 DTPYGTFAKRDEWR
+438 DTPYGTFAKHDAWR
-452 NAFHARML
+452 PAFHERMQ

-477 GNESDGG
+477 GNESDDG
-484 KLFDE
+484 KLFND
-489 NYNMAKRL
+489 NYDMAKQL

-526 LERHANQRDSRPL
+526 LARHANQRDSRPL

-550 SEGNLDDYWAVIR
+550 SEGNLDDYWEVIR
-563 RNDQLQGGLIWDWV
+563 HNDQLQGGFIWDWV

-587 GNDIWAYGGDMGF
+587 GHDIWAYGGDMGF

-643 AHRVSVT
+643 DHRVAVT
-650 NEYDFTPLDA
+650 NEYDFTSLDA

-671 REVAHGS
+671 KEVAHGS
-678 QPLPAIAPHATGM
+678 QPLPAIAPHTTGTI
-691 VTLNTG
+691 VINLG
-697 NITLPPGTREAWLT
+697 HPVLPHGSREAWLT

-721 LQPAGAEVAA
+721 LLPEGTEVAA
-731 DQFVWPV
+731 DQFSWPV
-738 ERDALRTTA
+738 EEVAAGGRMNRSAVSALLQ
-747 ERSTAATPPRVTRE
+747 V
-761 KGGITISGEG
+761 KQDKKHVLVSGDG
-771 FSMRFH
+771 FSMRFN
-777 AKSGQWESLKYDGR
+777 AKDGQWESLKYDDR
-791 EMLLEGLQPN
+791 EMLLKGLQPN

-815 LERCGIWKHAGE
+815 LVRCGTWKHAGE
-827 RAQLETMTV
+827 HAQLKSLTV
-836 EKTDDGVVVTEHFS
+836 EKTDSCVVLTEYFD
-850 LAEQQSRLTLCYTI
+850 LAEQQSRLTLRYTI
-864 RGDGSVHVDFNFVP
+864 QGDGSVHVGFHFLP
-878 GDKVLPEMPRLG
+878 GNKTLPEMPRLG
-890 MRLVM
+890 MRLLM

-937 RAQETANKCD
+937 RAQETGNKCG
-947 VRWVSLTDKAG
+947 VRWVTLTDKDG
-958 HGIMVCGD
+958 HGIMVYSD

-978 EDIEYVPATVR
+978 EDIEYVSAMVR
-989 NIHGGSIVKKD
+989 NVHGGSIVKKD

-1005 IDDRQMGV
+1005 IDHRQMGV

-1020 AQVHTPYTITPHA
+1020 AQVHTPYTITPHE

-1042 ISNEK
+1042 IRHEK

>member
-1 MNHHLLAFLFL
+1 MNRNFLIFLLMLP
-12 FFLAL
+12 LAL
-17 PLPAATH
+17 AAADH

-37 PMTAHFI
+37 PMTAHFT
-44 PYISEQAALSRYG
+44 PYISEKAALMRYS
-57 LDDVARLAVAPSVE
+57 LDDVTRLAVDAAVE
-71 HRVSLD
+71 RRVSLD
-77 GTWKFHYSRN
+77 GTWRFHYSRN
-87 QASAPAHFHDEGY
+87 MSEAPADCHATGY
-100 DVSGWSPIQVP
+100 DVNHWATIQVP

-127 SYPFQP
+127 SYPFTP
-133 NPPFVPHDY
+133 NPPYVPTDY

-153 VPAEWQGDDIFLDF
+153 VPAGWEDDDIFLDF

-172 AYALWVNGH
+172 AYGVWVNGH

-195 NITKWLRPGTNRLA
+195 NITQWLRPGNNRLA

-238 QARPRTRVADF
+238 QARPHTRVSDF
-249 RLVAGLANDYR
+249 RLTARLTNGYR
-260 DGVFDLTL
+260 DGVFDLNL
-268 RLCRPAKGCATRVTL
+268 SMHRPVKGYVTRVTL
-283 LAPDGTSVFRQL
+283 LTPDGSTILKKVFRL
-295 FRQRSAADTLLTIHR
+295 RSAADTLLAIHHD
-310 AMGAVQVWSAEQPV
+310 MGAVRAWSAEQPV
-324 CYQFVVTTLDSQ
+324 CYRLVVTTLDAKGQ
-336 GREMESFV
+336 EMESFV
-344 HPFGFRTV
+344 HPFGFRNV
-352 EVRNGQLLV
+352 EIRNGQLLV

-374 EHDAHHGRTITVES
+374 EHDALQGRTISVES
-388 MLQDIKLMKE
+388 MLQDIRLMKA

-409 PNNPEWYDLCTKY
+409 PNNPEWYDLCTRY
-422 GLYLIDEAD
+422 GLYLVDEAN

-438 DTPYGTFAKRDEWR
+438 DTPYGTFAKHDAWR
-452 NAFHARML
+452 PAFHERMR

-477 GNESDGG
+477 GNESDDG
-484 KLFDE
+484 KLFND
-489 NYNMAKRL
+489 NYDMAKQL

-526 LERHANQRDSRPL
+526 LARHANQRDSRPL

-550 SEGNLDDYWAVIR
+550 SEGNLDDYWEVIR
-563 RNDQLQGGLIWDWV
+563 HNDQLQGGFIWDWV

-587 GNDIWAYGGDMGF
+587 GHDIWVYGGDMGF
-600 VGVHNDSNF
+600 VGVRNDSNF

-643 AHRVSVT
+643 DHRVAVT
-650 NEYDFTPLDA
+650 NEYDFTSLDA

-671 REVAHGS
+671 KEVAHGS
-678 QPLPAIAPHATGM
+678 QPLPAIAPHTTGTI
-691 VTLNTG
+691 VINLG
-697 NITLPPGTREAWLT
+697 HPVLPHGSREAWLT

-721 LQPAGAEVAA
+721 LLPEGTEVAA
-731 DQFVWPV
+731 DQFSWPV
-738 ERDALRTTA
+738 EEVAAGGRMNRSAVSALLQ
-747 ERSTAATPPRVTRE
+747 V
-761 KGGITISGEG
+761 KQDKKHVLVSGDG
-771 FSMRFH
+771 FSMRFN
-777 AKSGQWESLKYDGR
+777 AKDGQWESLKYDDR
-791 EMLLEGLQPN
+791 EMLLKGLQPN

-815 LERCGIWKHAGE
+815 LVRCGTWKHAGE
-827 RAQLETMTV
+827 HALLKSLTV
-836 EKTDDGVVVTEHFS
+836 EKTDSCVVLTEYFD
-850 LAEQQSRLTLCYTI
+850 LAEQQSRLTLRYTI
-864 RGDGSVHVDFNFVP
+864 QGDGSVHVGFHFLP
-878 GDKVLPEMPRLG
+878 GDKTLPEMPRLG
-890 MRLVM
+890 MRLLM

-937 RAQETANKCD
+937 RAQETGNKCD
-947 VRWVSLTDKAG
+947 VRWVTLTDKDG
-958 HGIMVCGD
+958 HGIMVYGD

-978 EDIEYVPATVR
+978 EDIEYVPTMVR
-989 NIHGGSIVKKD
+989 NVHGGSIVKKD

-1005 IDDRQMGV
+1005 IDHRQMGV

-1020 AQVHTPYTITPHA
+1020 AQVHTPYTITPRE

-1042 ISNEK
+1042 IRHEK

>member
-12 FFLAL
+12 FLLTL
-17 PLPAATH
+17 PLPASTH

-37 PMTAHFI
+37 SMTAHFI
-44 PYISEQAALSRYG
+44 PYISEQAALSRFD

-71 HRVSLD
+71 RRVSLD
-77 GTWKFHYSRN
+77 GTWKFHYSLN
-87 QASAPAHFHDEGY
+87 LATAPSGCHADGY
-100 DVSGWSPIQVP
+100 DVSGWSSIQVP
-111 GSWELQGFDA
+111 GSWEVQGFDA

-127 SYPFQP
+127 SYPFTP
-133 NPPFVPHDY
+133 NPPYVPQDY

-153 VPAEWQGDDIFLDF
+153 VPEGWQGDDIFLDF

-195 NITKWLRPGTNRLA
+195 NITKWLRPGNNRLA

-238 QARPRTRVADF
+238 QARPRMRVADF
-249 RLVAGLANDYR
+249 RLMASLTNGYR
-260 DGVFDLTL
+260 DGVFNLNL
-268 RLCRPAKGCATRVTL
+268 SMHCPMKGGATRVTL
-283 LAPDGTSVFRQL
+283 MAPDGATILKKDFRL
-295 FRQRSAADTLLTIHR
+295 RSAADSLLTLHHD
-310 AMGAVQVWSAEQPV
+310 MGAVKAWSAESPV
-324 CYQFVVTTLDSQ
+324 CYRLVVTTLDDR

-344 HPFGFRTV
+344 HPFGFRNV
-352 EVRNGQLLV
+352 EMRNGQLLV

-374 EHDAHHGRTITVES
+374 EHDPHHGRTITVES
-388 MLQDIKLMKE
+388 MLQDIRLMKA

-409 PNNPEWYDLCTKY
+409 PNNPEWYDLCTRY
-422 GLYLIDEAD
+422 GLYLIDEAN

-438 DTPYGTFAKRDEWR
+438 DNPYGTFAKREEWR
-452 NAFHARML
+452 NAFHERML

-465 DRNQTSVIIWSL
+465 DRNQTSIIIWSL

-489 NYNMAKRL
+489 NYDMAKRL

-526 LERHANQRDSRPL
+526 LARHANQRDARPL

-550 SEGNLDDYWAVIR
+550 SEGNLDDYWEVIR
-563 RNDQLQGGLIWDWV
+563 RNDQLQGGFIWDWV

-587 GNDIWAYGGDMGF
+587 GHDIWAYGGDMGF
-600 VGVHNDSNF
+600 VGVRNDSNF

-624 YYQVRHVYQSIHFS
+624 YYQVRHVYQSIHFA

-643 AHRVSVT
+643 ENRVAVT

-660 FDLHWSLLADD
+660 FEVQWSLLADD
-671 REVAHGS
+671 KEVARGS
-678 QPLPAIAPHATGM
+678 QPLPAIAPHTTAT
-691 VTLNTG
+691 VTLNIG
-697 NITLPPGTREAWLT
+697 HPVMPQGTREAWLT
-711 LRAVRRGATA
+711 LRAVRRDATA
-721 LQPAGAEVAA
+721 MLPAGSEAAA

-738 ERDALRTTA
+738 EKTAVGRETSQPATALPQVKRGK
-747 ERSTAATPPRVTRE
+747 EQ
-761 KGGITISGEG
+761 ILIQGEG
-771 FSMRFH
+771 FSMRFN
-777 AKSGQWESLKYDGR
+777 AKSGLWESLKYEDR
-791 EMLLEGLQPN
+791 EMLLKGLQPN

-815 LERCGIWKHAGE
+815 LVRCGTWKHAGE
-827 RAQLETMTV
+827 RAQLTALKV
-836 EKTDDGVVVTEHFS
+836 EKTDSAVVLTEHFDM
-850 LAEQQSRLTLCYTI
+850 AEQQSRLTLCYTI
-864 RGDGSVHVDFNFVP
+864 RGDGSVHVGFHFVP
-878 GDKVLPEMPRLG
+878 GKKVLPEIPRLG
-890 MRLVM
+890 MRMVM

-915 RKSGAFIG
+915 RKGGAFIG

-947 VRWVSLTDKAG
+947 VRWLSLTDKER

-966 APLSVSAWNFPM
+966 TPLSVSAWNFPM

-1020 AQVHTPYTITPHA
+1020 AQVHTPYTITPHE

-1042 ISNEK
+1042 INDGK

>member
-12 FFLAL
+12 FLLTL
-17 PLPAATH
+17 PLPASTH

-37 PMTAHFI
+37 SMTAHFI
-44 PYISEQAALSRYG
+44 PYISEQAALSRFD

-71 HRVSLD
+71 RRVSLD
-77 GTWKFHYSRN
+77 GTWKFHYSLN
-87 QASAPAHFHDEGY
+87 LATAPSGCHADGY
-100 DVSGWSPIQVP
+100 DVSGWSSIQVP
-111 GSWELQGFDA
+111 GSWEVQGFDA

-127 SYPFQP
+127 SYPFTP
-133 NPPFVPHDY
+133 NPPYVPQDY

-153 VPAEWQGDDIFLDF
+153 VPEGWQGDDIFLDF

-195 NITKWLRPGTNRLA
+195 NITKWLRPGNNRLA

-238 QARPRTRVADF
+238 QARPRMRVADF
-249 RLVAGLANDYR
+249 RLMASLTNGYR
-260 DGVFDLTL
+260 DGVFNLNL
-268 RLCRPAKGCATRVTL
+268 SMHCPMKGGATRVTL
-283 LAPDGTSVFRQL
+283 MAPDGATILKKDFRL
-295 FRQRSAADTLLTIHR
+295 RSAADSLLTLHHD
-310 AMGAVQVWSAEQPV
+310 MGAVKAWSAESPV
-324 CYQFVVTTLDSQ
+324 CYRLVVTTLDDR

-344 HPFGFRTV
+344 HPFGFRNV
-352 EVRNGQLLV
+352 EMRNGQLFV

-374 EHDAHHGRTITVES
+374 EHDPHHGRTITVES
-388 MLQDIKLMKE
+388 MLQDIRLMKA

-409 PNNPEWYDLCTKY
+409 PNNPEWYDLCTRY
-422 GLYLIDEAD
+422 GLYLIDEAN

-438 DTPYGTFAKRDEWR
+438 DNPYGTFAKREEWR
-452 NAFHARML
+452 NAFHERML

-465 DRNQTSVIIWSL
+465 DRNQTSIIIWSL

-489 NYNMAKRL
+489 NYDMAKRL

-526 LERHANQRDSRPL
+526 LARHANQRDARPL

-550 SEGNLDDYWAVIR
+550 SEGNLDDYWEVIR
-563 RNDQLQGGLIWDWV
+563 RNDQLQGGFIWDWV

-587 GNDIWAYGGDMGF
+587 GHDIWAYGGDMGF
-600 VGVHNDSNF
+600 VGVRNDSNF

-624 YYQVRHVYQSIHFS
+624 YYQVRHVYQSIHFT

-643 AHRVSVT
+643 ENLVAVT
-650 NEYDFTPLDA
+650 NEYDFTPLDT
-660 FDLHWSLLADD
+660 FDVQWSLLADD
-671 REVAHGS
+671 KEVARGS
-678 QPLPAIAPHATGM
+678 QPLPAIAPHTTAT
-691 VTLNTG
+691 VALNIG
-697 NITLPPGTREAWLT
+697 HPALPQGTREAWLT
-711 LRAVRRGATA
+711 LRAVRRDATA
-721 LQPAGAEVAA
+721 MLPAGSEAAA

-738 ERDALRTTA
+738 EKTAVGRETSQTATALPQVKRGK
-747 ERSTAATPPRVTRE
+747 EQ
-761 KGGITISGEG
+761 ILIQGEG
-771 FSMRFH
+771 FSMRFN
-777 AKSGQWESLKYDGR
+777 AKSGLWESLKYENR
-791 EMLLEGLQPN
+791 EMLLKGLQPN

-815 LERCGIWKHAGE
+815 LVRCGTWKHASE
-827 RAQLETMTV
+827 RAQLTALKV
-836 EKTDDGVVVTEHFS
+836 EKTDSAVVLTEHFDM
-850 LAEQQSRLTLCYTI
+850 AEQQSRLTLCYTI
-864 RGDGSVHVDFNFVP
+864 RSDGSVHVGFHFVP
-878 GDKVLPEMPRLG
+878 GEKALPEMPRLG
-890 MRLVM
+890 MRMVM

-947 VRWVSLTDKAG
+947 VRWLSLTDKEG

-978 EDIEYVPATVR
+978 EDIEYVPATMR

-1020 AQVHTPYTITPHA
+1020 AQVHTPYTITPHE

-1042 ISNEK
+1042 INDGK

>member
-1 MNHHLLAFLFL
+1 MNRNLLIFLL
-12 FFLAL
+12 MLPLAL
-17 PLPAATH
+17 AAADH

-37 PMTAHFI
+37 PMTAHFT
-44 PYISEQAALSRYG
+44 PYISEQAALDHFK
-57 LDDVARLAVAPSVE
+57 LDDMARFAVAPSIE
-71 HRVSLD
+71 RRVSLD

-87 QASAPAHFHDEGY
+87 LATVPSGFHDDGY
-100 DVSGWSPIQVP
+100 DVSNWSQILVP

-127 SYPFQP
+127 SYPFPP
-133 NPPFVPHDY
+133 NPPYVPQDY

-153 VPAEWQGDDIFLDF
+153 VPEGWQDDDIFLDF

-172 AYALWVNGH
+172 AYGVWVNGH

-195 NITKWLRPGTNRLA
+195 NITRWLRPGNNRLA

-238 QARPRTRVADF
+238 QARPRTRVTDF
-249 RLVAGLANDYR
+249 ILAAGLT
-260 DGVFDLTL
+260 DGYCNGVVDLTL
-268 RLCRPAKGCATRVTL
+268 SLHGVVKGWTTRVTL
-283 LAPDGTSVFRQL
+283 LAPDSTCLLQKTWRL
-295 FRQRSAADTLLTIHR
+295 HSAADSLLTLHH
-310 AMGAVQVWSAEQPV
+310 AMGAVRAWSAEDPV
-324 CYQFVVTTLDSQ
+324 CYRLVVTTLDRQ
-336 GREMESFV
+336 GREQESFV
-344 HPFGFRTV
+344 HPFGFRNV
-352 EVRNGQLLV
+352 EIHNGQLLV

-374 EHDAHHGRTITVES
+374 EHDALQGRTISVES
-388 MLQDIKLMKE
+388 MLQDIRLMKA

-409 PNNPEWYDLCTKY
+409 PNNPEWYDLCTRY
-422 GLYLIDEAD
+422 GLYLVDEAN

-438 DTPYGTFAKRDEWR
+438 DTPYGTFAKHDAWR
-452 NAFHARML
+452 PAFHERMR

-477 GNESDGG
+477 GNESDDG
-484 KLFDE
+484 KLFND
-489 NYNMAKRL
+489 NYDMAKQL

-526 LERHANQRDSRPL
+526 LARHANQRDSRPL

-550 SEGNLDDYWAVIR
+550 SEGNLDDYWEVIR
-563 RNDQLQGGLIWDWV
+563 HNDQLQGGFIWDWV

-587 GNDIWAYGGDMGF
+587 GHDIWAYGGDMGF
-600 VGVHNDSNF
+600 VGVRNDSNF

-643 AHRVSVT
+643 DHRVAVT
-650 NEYDFTPLDA
+650 NEYDFTSLDA

-671 REVAHGS
+671 KEVAHGS
-678 QPLPAIAPHATGM
+678 QPLPAIAPHTTGTI
-691 VTLNTG
+691 VINLG
-697 NITLPPGTREAWLT
+697 HPVLPHGSREAWLT

-721 LQPAGAEVAA
+721 LLPEGTEVAA
-731 DQFVWPV
+731 DQFSWPV
-738 ERDALRTTA
+738 EEVAAGGRMNRSAVSALLQ
-747 ERSTAATPPRVTRE
+747 V
-761 KGGITISGEG
+761 KQDKKHVLVSGDG
-771 FSMRFH
+771 FSMRFN
-777 AKSGQWESLKYDGR
+777 AKDGQWESLKYDDR
-791 EMLLEGLQPN
+791 EMLLKGLQPN

-815 LERCGIWKHAGE
+815 LVRCGTWKHAGE
-827 RAQLETMTV
+827 HALLKSLTV
-836 EKTDDGVVVTEHFS
+836 EKTDSCVVLTEYFD
-850 LAEQQSRLTLCYTI
+850 LAEQQSRLTLRYTI
-864 RGDGSVHVDFNFVP
+864 QGDGSVHVGFHFLP
-878 GDKVLPEMPRLG
+878 GDKTLPEMPRLG
-890 MRLVM
+890 MRLLM

-937 RAQETANKCD
+937 RAQETGNKCD
-947 VRWVSLTDKAG
+947 VRWVTLTDKDG
-958 HGIMVCGD
+958 HGIMVYGD

-978 EDIEYVPATVR
+978 EDIEYVPAMVR
-989 NIHGGSIVKKD
+989 NVHGGSIVKKD

-1005 IDDRQMGV
+1005 IDHRQMGV

-1020 AQVHTPYTITPHA
+1020 AQVHTPYTITPHE

-1042 ISNEK
+1042 IRHEK

>member
-1 MNHHLLAFLFL
+1 MNRNLLIFLL
-12 FFLAL
+12 MLPLAL
-17 PLPAATH
+17 AAADH

-37 PMTAHFI
+37 PMTAHFT
-44 PYISEQAALSRYG
+44 PYISEQAALMRYS
-57 LDDVARLAVAPSVE
+57 LDDVTRLAVDAAVE
-71 HRVSLD
+71 RRVSLD
-77 GTWKFHYSRN
+77 GTWRFHYSRN
-87 QASAPAHFHDEGY
+87 MSEAPADCHATGY
-100 DVSGWSPIQVP
+100 DVNHWATIQVP

-127 SYPFQP
+127 SYPFTP
-133 NPPFVPHDY
+133 NPPYVPKDY

-153 VPAEWQGDDIFLDF
+153 VPAGWEDDDIFLDF

-172 AYALWVNGH
+172 AYGVWVNGH

-195 NITKWLRPGTNRLA
+195 NITQWLRPGNNRLA

-238 QARPRTRVADF
+238 QARPRTRVTDF
-249 RLVAGLANDYR
+249 SLAAGLT
-260 DGVFDLTL
+260 DGYCNGVVDLTL
-268 RLCRPAKGCATRVTL
+268 SLHGVVKGWTTRVTL
-283 LAPDGTSVFRQL
+283 LAPDSTCLLQKTWRL
-295 FRQRSAADTLLTIHR
+295 HSAADSLLTLHH
-310 AMGAVQVWSAEQPV
+310 AMGAVRAWSAETPV
-324 CYQFVVTTLDSQ
+324 CYRLVVTTLDRQ
-336 GREMESFV
+336 GREQESFV
-344 HPFGFRTV
+344 HPFGFRNV
-352 EVRNGQLLV
+352 EIHNGQLLV
-361 NGVALKIKGVNRH
+361 NGVAVKIKGVNRH
-374 EHDAHHGRTITVES
+374 EHDARQGRTISVES
-388 MLQDIKLMKE
+388 MLQDIRLMKA

-409 PNNPEWYDLCTKY
+409 PNNPEWYDLCTRY
-422 GLYLIDEAD
+422 GLYLVDEAN

-438 DTPYGTFAKRDEWR
+438 DTPYGTFAKHDAWR
-452 NAFHARML
+452 PAFHERMR

-477 GNESDGG
+477 GNESDDG
-484 KLFDE
+484 KLFND
-489 NYNMAKRL
+489 NYDMAKQL

-526 LERHANQRDSRPL
+526 LERHANQRDPRPL

-550 SEGNLDDYWAVIR
+550 SEGNLDDYWVVIR
-563 RNDQLQGGLIWDWV
+563 RNDQLQGGFIWDWV

-587 GNDIWAYGGDMGF
+587 GHDIWAYGGDMGF
-600 VGVHNDSNF
+600 VGVRNDSNF

-624 YYQVRHVYQSIHFS
+624 YYQVRHVYQNIHFS

-643 AHRVSVT
+643 DHRVAVT
-650 NEYDFTPLDA
+650 NEYDFTSLDA

-671 REVAHGS
+671 KEVAHGS
-678 QPLPAIAPHATGM
+678 QPLPAIAPHTTGTI
-691 VTLNTG
+691 VINLG
-697 NITLPPGTREAWLT
+697 HPVLPHGSREAWLT

-721 LQPAGAEVAA
+721 LLPEGTEVAA
-731 DQFVWPV
+731 DQFSWPV
-738 ERDALRTTA
+738 EEVAAGGRMNRSAVSALLQ
-747 ERSTAATPPRVTRE
+747 V
-761 KGGITISGEG
+761 KQDKKHVLVSGDG
-771 FSMRFH
+771 FSMRFN
-777 AKSGQWESLKYDGR
+777 AKDGQWESLKYDDR
-791 EMLLEGLQPN
+791 EMLLKGLQPN

-815 LERCGIWKHAGE
+815 LVRCGTWKHAGE
-827 RAQLETMTV
+827 HALLKSLTV
-836 EKTDDGVVVTEHFS
+836 EKTDSCVVLTEHFD
-850 LAEQQSRLTLCYTI
+850 LAEQQSRLTLRYTI
-864 RGDGSVHVDFNFVP
+864 QGDGSVHVGFHFLP
-878 GDKVLPEMPRLG
+878 GEKELPEMPRLG
-890 MRLVM
+890 MRMVL

-947 VRWVSLTDKAG
+947 VRWVTLTDKDG
-958 HGIMVCGD
+958 HGIMVYGD

-978 EDIEYVPATVR
+978 EDIEYVPAMVR
-989 NIHGGSIVKKD
+989 NVHGGSIVKKD

-1005 IDDRQMGV
+1005 IDHRQMGV

-1020 AQVHTPYTITPHA
+1020 AQVHTPYTITPHER
-1033 WRYGFTIKN
+1033 RYGFTIKN
-1042 ISNEK
+1042 IRHEK

>member
-1 MNHHLLAFLFL
+1 MNHHLLAFLSLFL
-12 FFLAL
+12 FSLTL
-17 PLPAATH
+17 SAANH
-24 PWEDPSVC
+24 PWEDPAVC

-44 PYISEQAALSRYG
+44 PYINEQAALERFN
-57 LDDVARLAVAPSVE
+57 LDDVARLAVAPAVE
-71 HRVSLD
+71 RRVSLD

-87 QASAPAHFHDEGY
+87 LATAPSGCHADGY
-100 DVSGWSPIQVP
+100 DVSGWSSIQVP
-111 GSWELQGFDA
+111 GSWEVQGFDA

-153 VPAEWQGDDIFLDF
+153 VPEGWQGDDIFLDF

-195 NITKWLRPGTNRLA
+195 NITKWLRPGSNRLS

-238 QARPRTRVADF
+238 QARPRMRVADF
-249 RLVAGLANDYR
+249 RLTASLANGYR
-260 DGVFDLTL
+260 DGVFDLSL
-268 RLCRPAKGCATRVTL
+268 KLCRPVKGYATRVTL

-310 AMGAVQVWSAEQPV
+310 AMGTVQAWSAEQPV
-324 CYQFVVTTLDSQ
+324 CYQLVVTTLDRQ

-344 HPFGFRTV
+344 HPFGFRNV
-352 EVRNGQLLV
+352 EMRNGQLLV

-388 MLQDIKLMKE
+388 MLQDIRLMKA

-409 PNNPEWYDLCTKY
+409 PNNPEWYDLCTRY
-422 GLYLIDEAD
+422 GLYLIDEAN

-438 DTPYGTFAKRDEWR
+438 DNPYGTFAKREEWR
-452 NAFHARML
+452 NAFHERML

-489 NYNMAKRL
+489 NYDMAKRL

-526 LERHANQRDSRPL
+526 LARHANQRDARPL

-550 SEGNLDDYWAVIR
+550 SEGNLDDYWDVIR
-563 RNDQLQGGLIWDWV
+563 RNDQLQGGFIWDWV

-671 REVAHGS
+671 KEVARGS
-678 QPLPAIAPHATGM
+678 QPLPAIAPHTTAT
-691 VTLNTG
+691 VALNIG
-697 NITLPPGTREAWLT
+697 HPALPQGTREAWLT
-711 LRAVRRGATA
+711 LRAVRRDATA
-721 LQPAGAEVAA
+721 MLPAGSEAAA

-738 ERDALRTTA
+738 EKTAVGRKTSQPATALPQVKRGK
-747 ERSTAATPPRVTRE
+747 EQ
-761 KGGITISGEG
+761 ILIQGEG
-771 FSMRFH
+771 FSMRFN
-777 AKSGQWESLKYDGR
+777 AKSGLWESLKYEDR
-791 EMLLEGLQPN
+791 EMLLKGLQPN

-815 LERCGIWKHAGE
+815 LVRCGTWKHAGE
-827 RAQLETMTV
+827 RAQLTALKV
-836 EKTDDGVVVTEHFS
+836 EKTDSAVVLTEHFDM
-850 LAEQQSRLTLCYTI
+850 AEQQSRLTLCYTI
-864 RGDGSVHVDFNFVP
+864 RGDGSVHVDFHFQP
-878 GDKVLPEMPRLG
+878 GDKVLPEIPRLG
-890 MRLVM
+890 MRMVM

-1020 AQVHTPYTITPHA
+1020 AQVHTPYTITPHE

-1042 ISNEK
+1042 INDGK

>member
-1 MNHHLLAFLFL
+1 MNRNLLIFLL
-12 FFLAL
+12 MLPLAL
-17 PLPAATH
+17 AAANH

-37 PMTAHFI
+37 PMTAHFT
-44 PYISEQAALSRYG
+44 PYISEQAALMRYS
-57 LDDVARLAVAPSVE
+57 LDDVTRLAVDAAVE
-71 HRVSLD
+71 RRVSLD
-77 GTWKFHYSRN
+77 GTWRFHYSRN
-87 QASAPAHFHDEGY
+87 MSEAPADCHATGY
-100 DVSGWSPIQVP
+100 DVNHWATIQVP

-127 SYPFQP
+127 SYPFTP
-133 NPPFVPHDY
+133 NPPYVPTDY

-153 VPAEWQGDDIFLDF
+153 VPAGWEDDDIFLDF

-172 AYALWVNGH
+172 AYGVWVNGH

-195 NITKWLRPGTNRLA
+195 NITQWLRPGNNRLA

-238 QARPRTRVADF
+238 QARPHTRVSDF
-249 RLVAGLANDYR
+249 RLTARLTNGYR
-260 DGVFDLTL
+260 DGVFDLNL
-268 RLCRPAKGCATRVTL
+268 SMHRPVKGYVTRVTL
-283 LAPDGTSVFRQL
+283 LTPDGSTILKKVFRL
-295 FRQRSAADTLLTIHR
+295 RSAADTLLAIHHD
-310 AMGAVQVWSAEQPV
+310 MGAVRAWSAEQPV
-324 CYQFVVTTLDSQ
+324 CYRLVVTTLDAKGQ
-336 GREMESFV
+336 EMESFV
-344 HPFGFRTV
+344 HPFGFRNV
-352 EVRNGQLLV
+352 EIRNGQLLV
-361 NGVALKIKGVNRH
+361 NGVAVKIKGVNRH
-374 EHDAHHGRTITVES
+374 EHDALQGRTISVES
-388 MLQDIKLMKE
+388 MLQDIRLMKA

-409 PNNPEWYDLCTKY
+409 PNNPEWYDLCTHY
-422 GLYLIDEAD
+422 GLYLVDEAN

-438 DTPYGTFAKRDEWR
+438 DTPYGTFAKHDAWR
-452 NAFHARML
+452 PAFHERMR

-477 GNESDGG
+477 GNESDSG

-489 NYNMAKRL
+489 NYDMAKRL

-526 LERHANQRDSRPL
+526 LARHANQRDSRPL

-550 SEGNLDDYWAVIR
+550 SEGNLDDYWEVIR
-563 RNDQLQGGLIWDWV
+563 HNDQLQGGFIWDWV

-587 GNDIWAYGGDMGF
+587 GHDIWAYGGDMGF
-600 VGVHNDSNF
+600 VGVRNDSNF

-624 YYQVRHVYQSIHFS
+624 YYQVRHVYQNIHFS

-643 AHRVSVT
+643 DHRVAVT
-650 NEYDFTPLDA
+650 NEYDFTSLDA

-671 REVAHGS
+671 KEVAHGS
-678 QPLPAIAPHATGM
+678 QPLPAIAPHTTGTI
-691 VTLNTG
+691 VINLG
-697 NITLPPGTREAWLT
+697 HPVLPHGSREAWLT

-721 LQPAGAEVAA
+721 LLPEGTEVAA
-731 DQFVWPV
+731 DQFSWPV
-738 ERDALRTTA
+738 EEVAAGGRMNRSAVSALLQ
-747 ERSTAATPPRVTRE
+747 V
-761 KGGITISGEG
+761 KQDKKHVLVSGDG
-771 FSMRFH
+771 FSMRFN
-777 AKSGQWESLKYDGR
+777 AKDGQWESLKYDDR
-791 EMLLEGLQPN
+791 EMLLKGLQPN

-815 LERCGIWKHAGE
+815 LVRCGTWKHAGE
-827 RAQLETMTV
+827 HALLKSLTV
-836 EKTDDGVVVTEHFS
+836 EKTDSCVVLTEYFD
-850 LAEQQSRLTLCYTI
+850 LAEQQSRLTLRYTI
-864 RGDGSVHVDFNFVP
+864 QGDGSVHVGFHFLP
-878 GDKVLPEMPRLG
+878 GNKTLPEMPRLG
-890 MRLVM
+890 MRLLM

-937 RAQETANKCD
+937 RAQETGNKCD
-947 VRWVSLTDKAG
+947 VRWVTLTDKDG
-958 HGIMVCGD
+958 HGIMVYGD

-978 EDIEYVPATVR
+978 EDIEYVPAMVR
-989 NIHGGSIVKKD
+989 NVHGGSIVKKD

-1005 IDDRQMGV
+1005 IDHRQMGV

-1020 AQVHTPYTITPHA
+1020 AQVHTPYTITPHE

-1042 ISNEK
+1042 IRHEK

>member
-1 MNHHLLAFLFL
+1 MNRNLLIFLL
-12 FFLAL
+12 MLPLAL
-17 PLPAATH
+17 AAADH

-37 PMTAHFI
+37 PMTAHFT
-44 PYISEQAALSRYG
+44 PYISEQAALMRYS
-57 LDDVARLAVAPSVE
+57 LDDVTRLAVDAAVE
-71 HRVSLD
+71 RRVSLD
-77 GTWKFHYSRN
+77 GTWRFHYSRN
-87 QASAPAHFHDEGY
+87 MSEAPADCHATGY
-100 DVSGWSPIQVP
+100 DVNHWATIQVP

-127 SYPFQP
+127 SYPFTP
-133 NPPFVPHDY
+133 NPPYVPTDY

-153 VPAEWQGDDIFLDF
+153 VPAGWEDDDIFLNF

-172 AYALWVNGH
+172 AYGVWVNGH

-195 NITKWLRPGTNRLA
+195 NITRWLRPGNNRLA

-238 QARPRTRVADF
+238 QARPHTRVSDF
-249 RLVAGLANDYR
+249 RLTARLTNGYR
-260 DGVFDLTL
+260 DGVFDLNL
-268 RLCRPAKGCATRVTL
+268 SMHRPVKGYVTRVTL
-283 LAPDGTSVFRQL
+283 LTPDGSTILKKVFRL
-295 FRQRSAADTLLTIHR
+295 RSATDTLLAIHHD
-310 AMGAVQVWSAEQPV
+310 MGAVRAWSAEQPV
-324 CYQFVVTTLDSQ
+324 CYRLVVTTLDAKGQ
-336 GREMESFV
+336 EMESFV
-344 HPFGFRTV
+344 HPFGFRNV
-352 EVRNGQLLV
+352 EIRNGQLLV
-361 NGVALKIKGVNRH
+361 NGVAVKIKGVNRH
-374 EHDAHHGRTITVES
+374 EHDALQGRTISVES
-388 MLQDIKLMKE
+388 MLQDIRLMKA

-409 PNNPEWYDLCTKY
+409 PNNPEWYDLCTRY
-422 GLYLIDEAD
+422 GLYLVDEAN

-438 DTPYGTFAKRDEWR
+438 DTPYGTFAKHDAWR
-452 NAFHARML
+452 PAFHERMQ

-477 GNESDGG
+477 GNESDDG
-484 KLFDE
+484 KLFND
-489 NYNMAKRL
+489 NYDMAKQL

-526 LERHANQRDSRPL
+526 LARHANQRDSRPL

-550 SEGNLDDYWAVIR
+550 SEGNLDDYWEVIR
-563 RNDQLQGGLIWDWV
+563 HNDQLQGGFIWDWV

-587 GNDIWAYGGDMGF
+587 GHDIWAYGGDMGF
-600 VGVHNDSNF
+600 VGVRNDSNF

-643 AHRVSVT
+643 DHRVAVT
-650 NEYDFTPLDA
+650 NEYDFTSLDA

-671 REVAHGS
+671 KEVAHGS
-678 QPLPAIAPHATGM
+678 QPLPAIAPHTTGTI
-691 VTLNTG
+691 VINLG
-697 NITLPPGTREAWLT
+697 HPVLPHGSREAWLT

-721 LQPAGAEVAA
+721 LLPEGTEVAA
-731 DQFVWPV
+731 DQFSWPV
-738 ERDALRTTA
+738 EEVAAGGRMNRSAVSALLQ
-747 ERSTAATPPRVTRE
+747 V
-761 KGGITISGEG
+761 KQDKKHVLVSGDG
-771 FSMRFH
+771 FSMRFN
-777 AKSGQWESLKYDGR
+777 AKDGQWESLKYDDR
-791 EMLLEGLQPN
+791 EMLLKGLQPN

-815 LERCGIWKHAGE
+815 LVRCGTWKHAGE
-827 RAQLETMTV
+827 HALLKSLTV
-836 EKTDDGVVVTEHFS
+836 EKTDSCVVLTEYFD
-850 LAEQQSRLTLCYTI
+850 LAEQQSRLTLRYTI
-864 RGDGSVHVDFNFVP
+864 QGDGSVHVGFHFLP
-878 GDKVLPEMPRLG
+878 GDKTLPEMPRLG
-890 MRLVM
+890 MRLLM

-937 RAQETANKCD
+937 RAQETGNKCD
-947 VRWVSLTDKAG
+947 VRWVTLTDKDG
-958 HGIMVCGD
+958 HGIMVYGD

-978 EDIEYVPATVR
+978 EDIEYVPAMVR
-989 NIHGGSIVKKD
+989 NVHGGSIVKKD

-1005 IDDRQMGV
+1005 IDHRQMGV

-1020 AQVHTPYTITPHA
+1020 AQVHTPYTITPHE

-1042 ISNEK
+1042 IRHEK